1 MSTMWGNPFF
11 NKEKEM
17 PSKNTSVISARV
29 KDETAVKLGELAEER
44 GITIAKL
51 IDEMV
56 ADYEEKNESEKGVT
70 PISYAVSEELDT
82 PFGIKVDRKLRILL
96 ERGYPERMIY
106 QMKEQMLSGLDS
118 QIDMLPKKFDARRMR
133 DSDIGC

>member
-1 MSTMWGNPFF
+1 
-11 NKEKEM
+11 M
-17 PSKNTSVISARV
+17 PSKNTSVISCRV
-29 KDETAVKLGELAEER
+29 KDETAVKLGELAENK

-56 ADYEEKNESEKGVT
+56 AEFEEKAETEKGVT
-70 PISYAVSEELDT
+70 PIGYAVSEELDT

-96 ERGYPERMIY
+96 ERGYPERVIY
-106 QMKEQMLSGLDS
+106 QMKEQILSGLDS

-133 DSDIGC
+133 DNDCGC